1 MTAQWATRM
10 APLSLRRTGYV
21 PHTFSPDH
29 GYATGPSRCAEE
41 QRGKRLGNYVNARMI
56 AGVFRDLVSTHPY
69 EFVSARNIPS
79 RRMVEVPD
87 LRHEPSLVGGVATVG

>member
-1 MTAQWATRM
+1 
-10 APLSLRRTGYV
+10 
-21 PHTFSPDH
+21 
-29 GYATGPSRCAEE
+29 
-41 QRGKRLGNYVNARMI
+41 MI